1 MTNENKEHLIF
12 LVSFIFSAIF
22 IWQVDSDALFIYY
35 PIKVVFLTWILSGII
50 KFIFVKYN

>member
-1 MTNENKEHLIF
+1 MTNEKKERLIF

-35 PIKVVFLTWILSGII
+35 PLKVVFLTWILSGII
-50 KFIFVKYN
+50 NFMLVKYN